1 LPESAQN
8 RRRWRGGR
16 EGRIAKAMRGK
27 LFFAA
32 ALLAAAAPPP
42 ASPVGRYRL
51 RDGPDVAS
59 EIRITA
65 DHRFEYALAAG
76 ALDEYASGTWR
87 RDGRR
92 IRLTTMPKPVP
103 PVFSTGKAAKTA
115 AAPLALHVVLAEGRE
130 INAVDF
136 TIEFDT
142 GEPLTDYIASDEGWS
157 LSPDEKRRP
166 VAVTLAVPMYNL
178 VSQRFLIDAAQAN
191 ALTFVLTPHDM
202 GRIDF
207 EDLPV
212 DVEPGRLVV
221 HRGGGLMSYVREPRS
236 PAPSARRRPERR

>member
-8 RRRWRGGR
+8 RRRWRGVR
-16 EGRIAKAMRGK
+16 KGRIAKAMRGK

-51 RDGPDVAS
+51 QDGPDVAS

-87 RDGRR
+87 RDGRQ
-92 IRLTTMPKPVP
+92 IRLTTLPKPVA
-103 PVFSTGKAAKTA
+103 PVFSPGKAVRTA
-115 AAPLALHVVLAEGRE
+115 AAPLTLHVVWAQGRE
-130 INAVDF
+130 MNGVDF
-136 TIEFDT
+136 SIECDS
-142 GEPLTDYIASDEGWS
+142 GPPLTDYIASDEGWS
-157 LSPDEKRRP
+157 LPPEETRRP
-166 VAVTLAVPMYNL
+166 VAVTLALPMFHL
-178 VSQRFLIDAAQAN
+178 VSQRFPIDPAQAN
-191 ALTFVLTPHDM
+191 ELTFVLTPHDM

-207 EDLPV
+207 QDLPV
-212 DVEPGRLVV
+212 DVERGRLVV
-221 HRGGGLMSYVREPRS
+221 HREGGLMNYVREGR
-236 PAPSARRRPERR
+236 